1 MNRGLMKT
9 TGLYALT
16 LAAGLALSAS
26 ANAADLGGNCCADLE
41 ERVAELEATTARK
54 GNRKVSLTV
63 SGQVNRAI
71 VHWDDGGR
79 SNTYLGVD
87 NSNSS
92 TRFGFSGNA
101 KINAEWTAG
110 FNILIDIR
118 DKARSVL
125 ITQAREDGTSQERS
139 GNANG
144 DHLMRMRAAN
154 WWLENNRLG
163 RVTVGRLTTSGPT
176 GTIDLG
182 NVGVVATAGE
192 GCIGDGLAFRN
203 AAGVLT
209 GSTIDTFSMACA
221 NPGAREDGVQW
232 TSPTLHGFSVSAS
245 VTEAL
250 KVERGVA
257 ENGIYSPAAPAV
269 SGASVGGGSIGRNVG
284 ADLRYAGEFNGVRV
298 AASLGWQRSNG
309 NDDDSGFNLNSDFEM
324 WGLAGSM
331 LHVPTGLFIQA
342 EYISAEIKYAD
353 NTVAGSPLIG
363 TSNEA
368 DRWHIQAGVRRNFFG
383 IGDTSIYGEYGKH
396 NDFGRFNT
404 AGVAP
409 NSDNLKIWG
418 VGVVQSIDAAAMDL
432 YLGYR
437 NYSAS
442 ATGLD
447 LQDISVLTAGA
458 RIKF

>member
-87 NSNSS
+87 NSNTS

-125 ITQAREDGTSQERS
+125 ITQAREDGTSQERV

-182 NVGVVATAGE
+182 GVGVVATAGE
-192 GCIGDGLAFRN
+192 GCIGDGLGFRN
-203 AAGVLT
+203 KVGGALSGT
-209 GSTIDTFSMACA
+209 SIDTFSMACA

-250 KVERGVA
+250 KVERLT
-257 ENGIYSPAAPAV
+257 ENGVYS
-269 SGASVGGGSIGRNVG
+269 ASTGGGSIGRNVG

-298 AASLGWQRSNG
+298 AASLGWQHSNG
-309 NDDDSGFNLNSDFEM
+309 NDDDSGFNLNADFEM

-331 LHVPTGLFIQA
+331 LHVPTGLFIQG
-342 EYISAEIKYAD
+342 EYISAEIQYAD
-353 NTVAGSPLIG
+353 NTVAGSPLLAQ
-363 TSNEA
+363 TNEA
-368 DRWHIQAGVRRNFFG
+368 DRWHIQAGVKRNFFG

-404 AGVAP
+404 AGVAG
-409 NSDNLKIWG
+409 SDNLKIWG

-447 LQDISVLTAGA
+447 LQDISVLAAGA